1 MCIRARGS
9 NLLPTSHSPVCHV
22 LLPPSDQTRRIMC
35 TSRGELLTPTP
46 TLMTTPQAR
55 LSPPTE
61 SDGGVGARHC
71 GGGRRRVHEL
81 PCTSPN
87 CQLVR
92 AQSVP
97 AVLFRVSGKRRSH
110 TRASTS
116 VWDGTRQGCAVS
128 RLHNYLA
135 PGVPMAASRQ
145 RGRHLRYS
153 RTRLVVE
160 HPSLPPR
167 SSLVRRRDAKA
178 VWRQWQWHCAPR
190 KQRTTPRKKD
200 GAADN

>member
-1 MCIRARGS
+1 MGVWVRDTVAVG
-9 NLLPTSHSPVCHV
+9 V
-22 LLPPSDQTRRIMC
+22 DAC
-35 TSRGELLTPTP
+35 TSFRVP
-46 TLMTTPQAR
+46 
-55 LSPPTE
+55 
-61 SDGGVGARHC
+61 
-71 GGGRRRVHEL
+71 RRTV
-81 PCTSPN
+81 SSY
-87 CQLVR
+87 

-160 HPSLPPR
+160 HPSLAPAVESCQKKKR
-167 SSLVRRRDAKA
+167 KSSLKA
-178 VWRQWQWHCAPR
+178 VAVALCP
-190 KQRTTPRKKD
+190 
-200 GAADN
+200 

>member
-1 MCIRARGS
+1 MGVWVRDTVAVG
-9 NLLPTSHSPVCHV
+9 V
-22 LLPPSDQTRRIMC
+22 DAC
-35 TSRGELLTPTP
+35 TSFRVPRRTVSSYARKVFLPSCFESRASVEA
-46 TLMTTPQAR
+46 TLGQ
-55 LSPPTE
+55 
-61 SDGGVGARHC
+61 
-71 GGGRRRVHEL
+71 
-81 PCTSPN
+81 
-87 CQLVR
+87 
-92 AQSVP
+92 VP
-97 AVLFRVSGKRRSH
+97 AFGTGRVKG
-110 TRASTS
+110 
-116 VWDGTRQGCAVS
+116 VVS